1 MKARIARTEKLV
13 FYILER
19 PPRKKLLNA
28 ENLFKRERETSVS
41 RLQGEELDSLKSTP
55 IKKRWN
61 PKRAENSQGNNEI
74 QVELDGV
81 RKSRPRTLEK
91 VK

>member
-1 MKARIARTEKLV
+1 M
-13 FYILER
+13 
-19 PPRKKLLNA
+19 
-28 ENLFKRERETSVS
+28 S

-61 PKRAENSQGNNEI
+61 PKRVENSQGNNEI